1 MSVGSNIDCWM
12 SFVFIFS
19 PVHSDALVTVR
30 VPLTKLLAE
39 HENDNA
45 DNERVQ
51 QLLKEISAVQS
62 LSE

>member
-1 MSVGSNIDCWM
+1 M
-12 SFVFIFS
+12 
-19 PVHSDALVTVR
+19 HSDALVTVR

-45 DNERVQ
+45 DNEQVQ